1 MKFSLHIRSV
11 FVFWGIFISS
21 LFHIFHID
29 SRPLCASW
37 QHFSF
42 ECMKFFFKNPR
53 LAIISLNFILLC
65 PEDVQLTFN
74 WRSIECQ
81 LMFNWRLIEC
91 QLTFNWMSIDVQLN
105 VDWRSIECQL
115 TFNLHPIDLQL
126 IADKRIVK
134 EFSQTV
140 KVQEN

>member
-1 MKFSLHIRSV
+1 
-11 FVFWGIFISS
+11 
-21 LFHIFHID
+21 
-29 SRPLCASW
+29 
-37 QHFSF
+37 
-42 ECMKFFFKNPR
+42 
-53 LAIISLNFILLC
+53 
-65 PEDVQLTFN
+65 
-74 WRSIECQ
+74 
-81 LMFNWRLIEC
+81 
-91 QLTFNWMSIDVQLN
+91 MSIDVQLN